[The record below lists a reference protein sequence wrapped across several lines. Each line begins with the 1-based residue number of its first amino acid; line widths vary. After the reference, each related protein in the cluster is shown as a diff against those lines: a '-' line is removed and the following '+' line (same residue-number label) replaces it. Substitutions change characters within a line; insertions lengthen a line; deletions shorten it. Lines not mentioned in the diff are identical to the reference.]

1 MKTMKIIVLCAV
13 LIVVT
18 TSPYTTATSTAMATE
33 EKPVELAGEGQADSA
48 GYSANTNDIATHL
61 APPDPYGKDYG
72 KYIPPNPKP

>member
-1 MKTMKIIVLCAV
+1 
-13 LIVVT
+13 
-18 TSPYTTATSTAMATE
+18 MATE